1 MNTMLDSLEISNP
14 SDKEEKA
21 DVIFC
26 DLVKI
31 KKALDYSIERE
42 MEHEFIYS
50 MIKFA
55 RNNPNSTIE
64 EIISMSLVDWK
75 F

>member
-1 MNTMLDSLEISNP
+1 MNTMSDLLEISN
-14 SDKEEKA
+14 KKEEEKA

-31 KKALDYSIERE
+31 KKALDYSIGKE

-50 MIKFA
+50 MVKFA
-55 RNNPNSTIE
+55 KNNPDLSIE
-64 EIISMSLVDWK
+64 EIIDLSLSDWK
-75 F
+75 Y

>member
-1 MNTMLDSLEISNP
+1 MNTMLDLLEISNP

-21 DVIFC
+21 DIIFC

-31 KKALDYSIERE
+31 KKALDYSIEKE

-50 MIKFA
+50 MVKFA

-64 EIISMSLVDWK
+64 EIINMSLSDWK
-75 F
+75 Y

>member
-1 MNTMLDSLEISNP
+1 MNIMLDLLEISNS

-21 DVIFC
+21 DIIFC

-31 KKALDYSIERE
+31 KKALDYSIEKE

-50 MIKFA
+50 MVKFA

-64 EIISMSLVDWK
+64 EIINMSLRDWK
-75 F
+75 Y

>member
-1 MNTMLDSLEISNP
+1 MLDLLEISSP
-14 SDKEEKA
+14 CDKEEKA

-31 KKALDYSIERE
+31 KKALDYSIGKE

-50 MIKFA
+50 MVKFA
-55 RNNPNSTIE
+55 RNNSNSTVE
-64 EIISMSLVDWK
+64 EIIELALSDWK

>member
-1 MNTMLDSLEISNP
+1 MLDLLEISNP

-21 DVIFC
+21 DIIFC

-31 KKALDYSIERE
+31 KKALDYSIEKE

-50 MIKFA
+50 MVKFA

-64 EIISMSLVDWK
+64 EIINMSLSDWK
-75 F
+75 Y

>member
-1 MNTMLDSLEISNP
+1 MLDLLEISNSP
-14 SDKEEKA
+14 DKEEKA
-21 DVIFC
+21 DIIFC

-31 KKALDYSIERE
+31 KKALDYSIEKE

-50 MIKFA
+50 MVKFA

-64 EIISMSLVDWK
+64 EIINMSLRDWK
-75 F
+75 Y

>member
-1 MNTMLDSLEISNP
+1 MLDLLEISSP
-14 SDKEEKA
+14 CDKEEKA

-31 KKALDYSIERE
+31 KRALDYSIGRE

-50 MIKFA
+50 MVKFA
-55 RNNPNSTIE
+55 RNNPELTID
-64 EIISMSLVDWK
+64 EIIEKSLSDWK

>member
-1 MNTMLDSLEISNP
+1 MLDLLEISSP
-14 SDKEEKA
+14 CDKEEKA

-31 KKALDYSIERE
+31 KRALDYSIKKE

-50 MIKFA
+50 MVKFA
-55 RNNPNSTIE
+55 RNNPELAIE
-64 EIISMSLVDWK
+64 EIIDLSLTDWK

>member
-1 MNTMLDSLEISNP
+1 MLDLLEISSP
-14 SDKEEKA
+14 CDKEEKA

-31 KKALDYSIERE
+31 KKALDYSIGKE

-50 MIKFA
+50 MVKFA
-55 RNNPNSTIE
+55 RNNPNSTVE
-64 EIISMSLVDWK
+64 EIIELALSDWK

>member
-1 MNTMLDSLEISNP
+1 MSDLLEISNP
-14 SDKEEKA
+14 PDKEEKA
-21 DVIFC
+21 DIVFC

-31 KKALDYSIERE
+31 KRALDYSIERE

-50 MIKFA
+50 MVKFA
-55 RNNPNSTIE
+55 RNNPGLTIG
-64 EIISMSLVDWK
+64 EIIDLSLSDWK

>member
-1 MNTMLDSLEISNP
+1 MNTMSDLLEISN
-14 SDKEEKA
+14 KKEEEKA

-31 KKALDYSIERE
+31 KKALDYSIEKE

-55 RNNPNSTIE
+55 RNNPESSVE
-64 EIISMSLVDWK
+64 RIIDMALKDWK

>member
-1 MNTMLDSLEISNP
+1 MSDLLEISN
-14 SDKEEKA
+14 KKEEEKA

-31 KKALDYSIERE
+31 KKALDYSIEKE

-55 RNNPNSTIE
+55 RNNPESSVE
-64 EIISMSLVDWK
+64 RIIDMALKDWK

>member
-1 MNTMLDSLEISNP
+1 MSDLLEVSN
-14 SDKEEKA
+14 KTEEEKA

-31 KKALDYSIERE
+31 KKALDYSIKRE

-55 RNNPNSTIE
+55 KNNSSSTVD
-64 EIISMSLVDWK
+64 EIIDMALRDWK

>member
-1 MNTMLDSLEISNP
+1 MLDLLEISNP
-14 SDKEEKA
+14 SDGEEKA
-21 DVIFC
+21 DIIFC

-55 RNNPNSTIE
+55 RNNPDSSIE
-64 EIISMSLVDWK
+64 EIIDMALGDWK
-75 F
+75 Y

>member
-1 MNTMLDSLEISNP
+1 MLDLSEISSP
-14 SDKEEKA
+14 CDKEEKA

-31 KKALDYSIERE
+31 KKALDYSVERG

-50 MIKFA
+50 MVKFA
-55 RNNPNSTIE
+55 RNSPNLTIE
-64 EIISMSLVDWK
+64 EIIDLSLSDWK
-75 F
+75 L

>member
-1 MNTMLDSLEISNP
+1 MSDLLEISSP
-14 SDKEEKA
+14 LDKEEKA

-31 KKALDYSIERE
+31 KRALDYSIERE

-55 RNNPNSTIE
+55 RNNPNCTVE
-64 EIISMSLVDWK
+64 EIIDLALSDWK

>member
-1 MNTMLDSLEISNP
+1 MSDLLEISNYP
-14 SDKEEKA
+14 DKDEEKA
-21 DVIFC
+21 DIIFC

-31 KKALDYSIERE
+31 KRALDYSIERE

-55 RNNPNSTIE
+55 RNNPDSKVE
-64 EIISMSLVDWK
+64 EIIDLALSDWK
-75 F
+75 Y

>member
-1 MNTMLDSLEISNP
+1 MLDLLETSSP
-14 SDKEEKA
+14 CDKEEKA

-31 KKALDYSIERE
+31 KRALDYSIEKE

-50 MIKFA
+50 MVKFA
-55 RNNPNSTIE
+55 RNNPELTID
-64 EIISMSLVDWK
+64 EIIEKSLSDWK

>member
-1 MNTMLDSLEISNP
+1 MSDLLEISSP
-14 SDKEEKA
+14 LDKEEKA

-31 KKALDYSIERE
+31 KRALDYSVKSQ

-55 RNNPNSTIE
+55 RNNPNSTVE
-64 EIISMSLVDWK
+64 EIIELALSDWK
-75 F
+75 I

>member
-1 MNTMLDSLEISNP
+1 MLDLLEISNP
-14 SDKEEKA
+14 SDKDEKA
-21 DVIFC
+21 DIIFC

-31 KKALDYSIERE
+31 KKALDYSIEKE

-50 MIKFA
+50 MVKFA

-64 EIISMSLVDWK
+64 EIINMSLSDWK
-75 F
+75 Y

>member
-1 MNTMLDSLEISNP
+1 MNTMLDLLEISNP
-14 SDKEEKA
+14 SDKDEKA
-21 DVIFC
+21 DIIFC

-31 KKALDYSIERE
+31 KKALDYSIEKE

-50 MIKFA
+50 MVKFA

-64 EIISMSLVDWK
+64 EIINMSLSDWK
-75 F
+75 Y

>member
-1 MNTMLDSLEISNP
+1 MSDLLEISSP
-14 SDKEEKA
+14 LDKDEKV

-55 RNNPNSTIE
+55 RNNPNSTVE
-64 EIISMSLVDWK
+64 EIIELSLSDWK
-75 F
+75 L

>member
-1 MNTMLDSLEISNP
+1 MDTMLDLLEISNP

-21 DVIFC
+21 DIIFC

-31 KKALDYSIERE
+31 KKALDYSIEKE

-50 MIKFA
+50 MVKFA

-64 EIISMSLVDWK
+64 EIINMSLSDWK
-75 F
+75 Y

>member
-1 MNTMLDSLEISNP
+1 MLDLLEIFSP
-14 SDKEEKA
+14 CDKEEKV

-31 KKALDYSIERE
+31 KRALDYSIKKE

-50 MIKFA
+50 MVKFA
-55 RNNPNSTIE
+55 RNNPELTIE
-64 EIISMSLVDWK
+64 EIIDLSLTDWK

>member
-1 MNTMLDSLEISNP
+1 MNIMSDLLGISDNQ
-14 SDKEEKA
+14 EKA
-21 DVIFC
+21 DLIFC

-31 KKALDYSIERE
+31 KKALDYSIDKE

-55 RNNPNSTIE
+55 RNNPSLSIE
-64 EIISMSLVDWK
+64 EIIDKSILDWK
-75 F
+75 I

>member
-1 MNTMLDSLEISNP
+1 MLDLLEISSP
-14 SDKEEKA
+14 CDKEEKA

-26 DLVKI
+26 DLVNI
-31 KKALDYSIERE
+31 KRALDYSIGRE

-50 MIKFA
+50 MVKFA
-55 RNNPNSTIE
+55 RNNPELTID
-64 EIISMSLVDWK
+64 EIIEKSLSDWK

>member
-1 MNTMLDSLEISNP
+1 MLDLLEIYSP
-14 SDKEEKA
+14 CDKEEKA

-31 KKALDYSIERE
+31 KRALDYSIGRE

-50 MIKFA
+50 MVKFA
-55 RNNPNSTIE
+55 RNNPELTID
-64 EIISMSLVDWK
+64 EIIEKSLSDWK

>member
-1 MNTMLDSLEISNP
+1 M
-14 SDKEEKA
+14 
-21 DVIFC
+21 IFC

-31 KKALDYSIERE
+31 KRALDYSIERE

-50 MIKFA
+50 MIKFV
-55 RNNPNSTIE
+55 RNSPELTID
-64 EIISMSLVDWK
+64 EIIEKSLSDWK

>member
-1 MNTMLDSLEISNP
+1 MSDLLEISN
-14 SDKEEKA
+14 KKEEEKA

-31 KKALDYSIERE
+31 KKALDYSIEKE

-50 MIKFA
+50 MIKFS
-55 RNNPNSTIE
+55 RNNPESSVE
-64 EIISMSLVDWK
+64 EIIDMALKDWK

>member
-1 MNTMLDSLEISNP
+1 MLDLLETSNP
-14 SDKEEKA
+14 CDKEEKA
-21 DVIFC
+21 DIIFC

-50 MIKFA
+50 MVKFA
-55 RNNPNSTIE
+55 RNNPDMTIE
-64 EIISMSLVDWK
+64 EIIDLSLSDWK
-75 F
+75 L

>member
-1 MNTMLDSLEISNP
+1 MLDLLEISSP
-14 SDKEEKA
+14 CDKEEKA

-31 KKALDYSIERE
+31 KRALDYSIKKE

-50 MIKFA
+50 MVKFA
-55 RNNPNSTIE
+55 RNNPELTIE
-64 EIISMSLVDWK
+64 EIIDLSLTDWK

>member
-1 MNTMLDSLEISNP
+1 MLDLLEISSP
-14 SDKEEKA
+14 CDKEEKA

-31 KKALDYSIERE
+31 KRALDYSVEKE

-50 MIKFA
+50 MVKFA
-55 RNNPNSTIE
+55 RNNPELTID
-64 EIISMSLVDWK
+64 EIIEKSLSDWK